1 MSFKDMLDEDLDKVF
16 FNEDEIG
23 EVITFAGKLL
33 TVIKSAESFQKKYK
47 GRSDETG
54 IYTGGLTISIKK
66 SDLPV
71 IIEPGERVTIDGTT
85 YDVIDVDDL
94 GNTYR
99 IDIINHRR

>member
-1 MSFKDMLDEDLDKVF
+1 MNFKDVLDEDLDKVF
-16 FNEDEIG
+16 FNEG
-23 EVITFAGKLL
+23 EVGEVVTFAGVEL
-33 TVIKSAESFQKKYK
+33 TVVKSSESFQKKYK
-47 GRSDETG
+47 GRAEETG

-66 SDLPV
+66 SDLPI
-71 IIEPGERVTIDGTT
+71 IIEPGEKITIDETT